1 MLELQDVGR
10 KSFGGIRAVDGVSLA
25 LHGPGIIGLIGPN
38 GAGKTTLF
46 DLIAGRQR
54 ADAGEIRFAGTRIDR
69 LPAHRRARLGVSR
82 TFQEC
87 RVLPE
92 ETCLDNILFAARPKP
107 LRPARLRRFPGRHDR
122 AQELLALVRLQDFA
136 PRLAGDLS
144 YGQRRLLEVACAL
157 AADPTLLLLD
167 EPASG
172 VNPAVLDLLHDVLLR
187 VATERRMLLVIVEHN
202 MPFIMSLASHIVV
215 MQAGRVLTQ
224 GDPATVR
231 DDPRVIEAYLG

>member
-1 MLELQDVGR
+1 MHAVSR
-10 KSFGGIRAVDGVSLA
+10 AFGGIRAVDGVSLA
-25 LHGPGIIGLIGPN
+25 LQGPAIVGLIGPN

-54 ADAGEIRFAGTRIDR
+54 ADAGEIRFDGTRIDR
-69 LPAHRRARLGVSR
+69 LPEHRRARLGLSR

-92 ETCLDNILFAARPKP
+92 ETCLDNILFAAQPKTLSP
-107 LRPARLRRFPGRHDR
+107 TRLRRFRGRRDR
-122 AQELLALVRLQDFA
+122 AEGLLELVRLQDFA
-136 PRLAGDLS
+136 NRAAGDLS

-157 AADPTLLLLD
+157 ASDPTLLLLD

-187 VATERRMLLVIVEHN
+187 VARERRMLLVIVEHN

-224 GDPATVR
+224 GEPATVR